1 VSNVQ
6 VRKGTE
12 KPRRF
17 TNSPTERI
25 RVAPYCRVSTD
36 SEDQLESYKTQVA
49 YYNEYV
55 NSNPEWEMV
64 GIYADEAITGT
75 NTKNREDFKRM
86 IDDCMSGKID
96 MVITKAISRFAR
108 NTVDTLTYVR
118 QLKDKGVAVYFEE
131 QNINTLTT
139 EGEFLLTI
147 LSSVAQQEVEN
158 ISANV
163 KFGLRARMK
172 NGKNVGFRKCLGYD
186 YNTETQVFTVNEK
199 EAEIVRYVFERYIA
213 GKGTYTIA
221 RELGEK
227 GYKPLRSETWAWTSV
242 VSILKNVKYKG
253 DLEMGKT
260 YVTDPISKKR
270 LTNLGEKDS
279 YYVEN
284 NHEPIISA
292 DDFEKAQ
299 IILNKRG
306 ETIMHK
312 GKRWDKYSRQYPFSS
327 MIYCGFC
334 GSVYSRRNLYSGT
347 DYEKRVWSCADSV
360 KRGKK
365 VCPDSISRIEEKELE
380 QAFVEAFRLMC
391 SDNKDIITEFLQRVE
406 TSLNENSYT
415 KELAKVD
422 KKVSYIKT
430 RLDRLLELLLDNSIA
445 KSEYDQKR
453 EDLLDELEEADQ
465 EQQELQS
472 AVKNDSQLKKRLA
485 EFKVVLEKNEAMNE
499 FDPAVFESMIEKII
513 IGEVDEDG
521 NKNPYK
527 IIFVFKT
534 GYTSDAEASPPKK
547 AGRPS
552 RKDGGGGTGIVEAE
566 NNLTC
571 SHEIGHTVVTSPCYT
586 KFRETQKYFLEEL
599 YDRIIKSPNGRLEAN
614 TKRYFRLLGRIK
626 LCRS

>member
-1 VSNVQ
+1 MSNVQ

-17 TNSPTERI
+17 INNPTEKI

-36 SEDQLESYKTQVA
+36 SDDQLESYKTQVA
-49 YYNEYV
+49 YYNELA
-55 NSNPEWEMV
+55 NTNPEWEMAD
-64 GIYADEAITGT
+64 IYADEAITGT

-118 QLKDKGVAVYFEE
+118 QLKDKGIAVFFEE

-163 KFGLRARMK
+163 KFGHRARMK
-172 NGKNVGFRKCLGYD
+172 AGKNVGFRKCLGYEYD
-186 YNTETQVFTVNEK
+186 TKTQVFTINEK
-199 EAEIVRYVFERYIA
+199 EAEIVRYVFERYT
-213 GKGTYTIA
+213 KGIGAITIA

-227 GYKPLRSETWAWTSV
+227 GYKPLRSEKWAWTSV
-242 VSILKNVKYKG
+242 ISILKNVKYKG

-284 NHEPIISA
+284 NHIPIISA

-299 IILNKRG
+299 TILNKRG

-312 GKRWDKYSRQYPFSS
+312 GKHWDKYSRQYPFSS

-334 GSVYSRRNLYSGT
+334 GSVYSRRNLHSGT

-360 KRGKK
+360 KKGRK
-365 VCPDSISRIEEKELE
+365 VCPDSISRIEEKDLE
-380 QAFVEAFRLMC
+380 QAFAHAFSLMC
-391 SDNKDIITEFLQRVE
+391 SDSEDIITEFLQRIE

-422 KKVSYIKT
+422 KKASYLKT
-430 RLDRLLELLLDNSIA
+430 RLDKLLELLLDNSISKA
-445 KSEYDQKR
+445 EYDQKR
-453 EDLLDELEEADQ
+453 SDLLDELEAAEL
-465 EQQELQS
+465 EQDELLS
-472 AVKNDSQLKKRLA
+472 AVKNDTQLKKRLA
-485 EFKVVLEKNEAMNE
+485 EFKAVLEQNQAMNE
-499 FDPAVFESMIEKII
+499 FDPTVFENMIEKIS
-513 IGEVDEDG
+513 IGEIDEQG

-527 IIFVFKT
+527 ITFVFKT
-534 GYTSDAEASPPKK
+534 GYTSDTNAPPPNK

-552 RKDGGGGTGIVEAE
+552 RKSSEVEDGAVESK
-566 NNLTC
+566 NNFTC
-571 SHEIGHTVVTSPCYT
+571 SHEIGHTAVTMPCY
-586 KFRETQKYFLEEL
+586 
-599 YDRIIKSPNGRLEAN
+599 N
-614 TKRYFRLLGRIK
+614 
-626 LCRS
+626 

>member
-1 VSNVQ
+1 MSNVQ

-17 TNSPTERI
+17 TNNPTEKI

-49 YYNEYV
+49 YYTELV
-55 NSNPEWEMV
+55 NSNPEWEMA

-75 NTKNREDFKRM
+75 NTKNRDDFKRM

-118 QLKDKGVAVYFEE
+118 QLKDKGVAVFFEE

-172 NGKNVGFRKCLGYD
+172 DGKNVGFRKCLGYD
-186 YNTETQVFTVNEK
+186 YNTETQVFTINEK
-199 EAEIVRYVFERYIA
+199 EAEIIRYIFA
-213 GKGTYTIA
+213 RYIKGKGAFTIA
-221 RELGEK
+221 RELTEK
-227 GYKPLRSETWAWTSV
+227 GYKPLRAEKWHWTSV
-242 VSILKNVKYKG
+242 IAIVKNVKYKG

-279 YYVEN
+279 YYIEN

-299 IILNKRG
+299 EILNKRG

-334 GSVYSRRNLYSGT
+334 ESVYSRRNLYSGT
-347 DYEKRVWSCADSV
+347 DYEKRVWSCADAV
-360 KRGKK
+360 KKGKK
-365 VCPDSISRIEEKELE
+365 TCPDSISKIDEKDLE

-406 TSLNENSYT
+406 TSLNKNSYT
-415 KELAKVD
+415 KELAKVE
-422 KKVSYIKT
+422 KKVAYLKT
-430 RLDRLLELLLDNSIA
+430 RLDRLLELLLDNSIV

-453 EDLLDELEEADQ
+453 KDLLDELETAEH
-465 EQQELQS
+465 EQGELLS
-472 AVKNDSQLKKRLA
+472 AAKNDTQLKKRLA
-485 EFKVVLEKNEAMNE
+485 EFKTVLEQNEAMNE
-499 FDPAVFESMIEKII
+499 FDPAVFESMIEKVI
-513 IGEVDEDG
+513 IGEVDEQS

-527 IIFVFKT
+527 ITFVFKT
-534 GYTSDAEASPPKK
+534 GYTSDTEAPPPKK

-552 RKDGGGGTGIVEAE
+552 KKSNEVEVVDAESE
-566 NNLTC
+566 NNFTC
-571 SHEIGHTVVTSPCYT
+571 SHEIGHTCVILHSVEYSSRTRMCKLKIVIAVCPCCDLKT
-586 KFRETQKYFLEEL
+586 
-599 YDRIIKSPNGRLEAN
+599 YD
-614 TKRYFRLLGRIK
+614 
-626 LCRS
+626 

>member
-1 VSNVQ
+1 MPNVQ

-12 KPRRF
+12 KPRRSIS
-17 TNSPTERI
+17 NPTEKI

-36 SEDQLESYKTQVA
+36 SDDQLESYKTQVA
-49 YYNEYV
+49 YYNELV
-55 NSNPEWEMV
+55 NSNPEWELA

-75 NTKNREDFKRM
+75 NIKNREDFKRM
-86 IDDCMSGKID
+86 IDDCMNGKID

-118 QLKDKGVAVYFEE
+118 KLKDKGIAVYFEE
-131 QNINTLTT
+131 QNINTLST

-163 KFGLRARMK
+163 KFGHRARMK
-172 NGKNVGFRKCLGYD
+172 AGKNVGFRKCLGYEYD
-186 YNTETQVFTVNEK
+186 TKTQVFTINEK
-199 EAEIVRYVFERYIA
+199 EAEIVRYVFERYIS
-213 GKGTYTIA
+213 GKGAQTIA
-221 RELGEK
+221 RELGER
-227 GYKPLRSETWAWTSV
+227 GYKPLRVEKWAWTSV
-242 VSILKNVKYKG
+242 IAILKNVKYKG

-270 LTNLGEKDS
+270 LVNLGEKDS

-365 VCPDSISRIEEKELE
+365 VCPDSISRIDEVDLE
-380 QAFVEAFRLMC
+380 QVFVEAFRLMC
-391 SDNKDIITEFLQRVE
+391 SDNKDIITEFLHRVE

-422 KKVSYIKT
+422 KKVSYLKT
-430 RLDRLLELLLDNSIA
+430 RLDRLLELLLDNSIE

-453 EDLLDELEEADQ
+453 KDLLDELETADH
-465 EQQELQS
+465 EQSELLS
-472 AVKNDSQLKKRLA
+472 AVKNDTQLKKRLS
-485 EFKVVLEKNEAMNE
+485 EFKVVLEQNEAMHE
-499 FDPAVFESMIEKII
+499 FDPAVFENMIEKII
-513 IGEVDEDG
+513 IGEVDEQG

-527 IIFVFKT
+527 ITFVFKT
-534 GYTSDAEASPPKK
+534 GYTSDADAPPPKK

-552 RKDGGGGTGIVEAE
+552 RKGNDAETGAGEIE
-566 NNLTC
+566 NNFTC
-571 SHEIGHTVVTSPCYT
+571 SHEIGHT
-586 KFRETQKYFLEEL
+586 
-599 YDRIIKSPNGRLEAN
+599 NGML
-614 TKRYFRLLGRIK
+614 
-626 LCRS
+626 